1 MEKTQPKAF
10 PRWIFTLLAIGGA
23 WASGIYLGKITI
35 EGALTGFLIPMIGF
49 GLMAFLMTWGALA
62 ER

>member
-1 MEKTQPKAF
+1 MERNHAKAL
-10 PRWIFTLLAIGGA
+10 PRWIFTLLSISGA

-35 EGALTGFLIPMIGF
+35 EGATTSLLIPVIGF
-49 GLMAFLMTWGALA
+49 AVLGLIMAWGALS

>member
-1 MEKTQPKAF
+1 MEKKQIRAL

-35 EGALTGFLIPMIGF
+35 EGVSTGLLIPVIGF
-49 GLMAFLMTWGALA
+49 GLMVFLMAWGALA

>member
-1 MEKTQPKAF
+1 MEKTRAKAL
-10 PRWIFTLLAIGGA
+10 PRWIFTLLSIGGA

-35 EGALTGFLIPMIGF
+35 EGVSTEFIIPAIGF
-49 GLMAFLMTWGALA
+49 GLMGFLMAWGALS

>member
-1 MEKTQPKAF
+1 MKKTQVRTL
-10 PRWIFTLLAIGGA
+10 PRWVFTLLAIGGA

-35 EGALTGFLIPMIGF
+35 EGASTGLLILVIGF
-49 GLMAFLMTWGALA
+49 GLMGFLMAWGALA

>member
-1 MEKTQPKAF
+1 MEKKQAKAL

-23 WASGIYLGKITI
+23 LASGIYLGKITI
-35 EGALTGFLIPMIGF
+35 EGVSTGLLIPVVGF
-49 GLMAFLMTWGALA
+49 GIMVFLMAWGALA

>member
-1 MEKTQPKAF
+1 MEKTQGKAL
-10 PRWIFTLLAIGGA
+10 PRWIFTLIAIGGA

-35 EGALTGFLIPMIGF
+35 EGASNAFLIPAVGF
-49 GLMAFLMTWGALA
+49 GLMAFLMAWGALA

>member
-1 MEKTQPKAF
+1 MERNRAKAL
-10 PRWIFTLLAIGGA
+10 PRWIFTLLSIGGA

-35 EGALTGFLIPMIGF
+35 EGASTRFLVPVIGF
-49 GLMAFLMTWGALA
+49 GLMGFLMAWGALS